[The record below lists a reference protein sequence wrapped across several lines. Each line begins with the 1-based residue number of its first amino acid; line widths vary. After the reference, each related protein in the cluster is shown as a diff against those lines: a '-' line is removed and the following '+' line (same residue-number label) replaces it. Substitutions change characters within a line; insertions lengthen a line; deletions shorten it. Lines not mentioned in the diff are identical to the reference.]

1 MAEEIERKF
10 LVRNDHWRASVH
22 KSTQMRQGYLCT
34 DADRNVR
41 VRTKGE
47 KAVLTIKGRTEGLR
61 RLEFEYDIPREDAE
75 AVLSDLCLPWV
86 IEKTRH
92 LVEYDGLL
100 WEIDE
105 FAGVNQGLIVAEVE
119 LESEEQAVSLPQWVG
134 EEVSHD
140 PKYLNANLV
149 SRPFKDW

>member
-10 LVRNDHWRASVH
+10 LVRSDQWRDAVH
-22 KSTQMRQGYLCT
+22 KSTRMRQGYLCT
-34 DADRNVR
+34 DPERNVR
-41 VRTKGE
+41 VRTKGD
-47 KAVLTIKGRTEGLR
+47 KAVLTIKGRSEGIR
-61 RLEFEYDIPREDAE
+61 RLEFEYEIPKDDAE
-75 AVLSDLCLPWV
+75 AVLSNLCLPWV

-92 LVEYDGLL
+92 LVNHDGLL

-105 FAGVNQGLIVAEVE
+105 FAGVNDGLIVAEVE
-119 LESEEQAVSLPQWVG
+119 LEDEQQSVSLPEWVG